1 MKAIR
6 SFLALNIDLHSV
18 RSIDREQRILR
29 GKCEETGITVKWV
42 PPQNMHLTMRFLGEL
57 TEPMIQAVKDTVE
70 QVTRS
75 FPPFEMETAG
85 LGVFP
90 DTRNP
95 QVIWA
100 GVHSD
105 GSHLERLYTALSKV
119 LEETGFKTDSRPFK
133 SHVTIGRIKSGD
145 AAALFGCLEESD
157 KVVFGRSKIRDLV
170 CYRSALNAA
179 GADYHLLWSLPLLG
193 RAPRPASE
201 TQPAGPGGET
211 KE

>member
-6 SFLALNIDLHSV
+6 SFLALNIDLHTV

-29 GKCEETGITVKWV
+29 GKCEEAGITVKWV
-42 PPQNMHLTMRFLGEL
+42 PPQNMHLTMRFLGEI
-57 TEPMIQAVKDTVE
+57 TESMIRALKDTVE

-95 QVIWA
+95 RVIWA
-100 GVHSD
+100 GIHSD
-105 GSHLERLYTALSKV
+105 DSHLERLYTALSRV
-119 LEETGFKTDSRPFK
+119 LEETGFKTDNRPFK

-145 AAALFGCLEESD
+145 AAAVIGCLEESD
-157 KVVFGRSKIRDLV
+157 KAVFGRSKIRNLV
-170 CYRSALNAA
+170 CYRSTLHAA

-193 RAPRPASE
+193 RAPRPTSE
-201 TQPAGPGGET
+201 TQSAGPGGET

>member
-18 RSIDREQRILR
+18 RSIDRTQRILR
-29 GKCEETGITVKWV
+29 GKCEEAGIAVRWV
-42 PPQNMHLTMRFLGEL
+42 PPQNMHLTMRFLGEI
-57 TEPMIQAVKDTVE
+57 TEPMIRALKDIVE

-95 QVIWA
+95 RVIWA
-100 GVHSD
+100 GVHSG
-105 GSHLERLYTALSKV
+105 GSHLERLYAALSRV
-119 LEETGFKTDSRPFK
+119 LEETGFKTDNRPFK

-145 AAALFGCLEESD
+145 AAAVIECLEESD
-157 KVVFGRSKIRDLV
+157 KEVFGRSKIRDLL
-170 CYRSALNAA
+170 CYRSDLHAA

-193 RAPRPASE
+193 RAPRPATE

>member
-1 MKAIR
+1 MKTIR

-18 RSIDREQRILR
+18 RLIDREQRILR
-29 GKCEETGITVKWV
+29 NKCEEAGITVKWV
-42 PPQNMHLTMRFLGEL
+42 SPQNLHLTMRFLGEI
-57 TEPMIQAVKDTVE
+57 TDPMIRAVKDIVE
-70 QVTRS
+70 KVTRS

-95 QVIWA
+95 QVIWV
-100 GVHSD
+100 GVHSG
-105 GSHLERLYTALSKV
+105 GSHLERLHTALSRV
-119 LEETGFKTDSRPFK
+119 LEETGFKSDGKPFK
-133 SHVTIGRIKSGD
+133 SHVTIGRIKGGD
-145 AAALFGCLEESD
+145 TAALAGCLEEGD
-157 KVVFGRSKIRDLV
+157 KEGFGRSKIRDLI
-170 CYRSALNAA
+170 CYSSVLNAS

-193 RAPRPASE
+193 RAPRPTSE

>member
-1 MKAIR
+1 MKTIR

-18 RSIDREQRILR
+18 RSIDSEQRILR
-29 GKCEETGITVKWV
+29 GKCEEAGIAVKWV
-42 PPQNMHLTMRFLGEL
+42 PPQNMHLTMCFLGEI
-57 TEPMIQAVKDTVE
+57 TEPMIRALKDIVE

-95 QVIWA
+95 RVIWA

-105 GSHLERLYTALSKV
+105 DSHLERLYTALSRV
-119 LEETGFKTDSRPFK
+119 LEETGFKTDKRPFK

-145 AAALFGCLEESD
+145 AAAVIGCLEESD
-157 KVVFGRSKIRDLV
+157 KAVFGRSKIRNLV
-170 CYRSALNAA
+170 CYRSTLHAT

-193 RAPRPASE
+193 RTPRPPIE
-201 TQPAGPGGET
+201 TQPADPGGET

>member
-1 MKAIR
+1 MKTIR

-18 RSIDREQRILR
+18 RSIDSEQRILR
-29 GKCEETGITVKWV
+29 DKCEEAGITVKWV
-42 PPQNMHLTMRFLGEL
+42 PPQNMHLTMRFLGEI
-57 TEPMIQAVKDTVE
+57 TEPMIRALKNTVE

-75 FPPFEMETAG
+75 FPPFEMETSG

-95 QVIWA
+95 RVIWA

-105 GSHLERLYTALSKV
+105 GAHLERLYTALSRV
-119 LEETGFKTDSRPFK
+119 LEETGFKTENRPFK

-145 AAALFGCLEESD
+145 AAAVIGCLEESD

-170 CYRSALNAA
+170 CYRSALHAV

-193 RAPRPASE
+193 RAPRPTTE
-201 TQPAGPGGET
+201 TQPTDPGGET